1 MKLSKSHFTLMSR
14 VEPEFFFLISGKSIS
29 LIFVTNIYF
38 NRGKGQYLL
47 DAKIFIE
54 MNSI

>member
-14 VEPEFFFLISGKSIS
+14 VEPEFFFLISGKSIG
-29 LIFVTNIYF
+29 LIFVMNIYF